1 MSESDQGV
9 EVRPARAEVQ
19 GRYLLRRAAGDGA
32 APILVC
38 LHGYGE
44 NAERL
49 LEAVVEVP
57 VASAWHLVAIQALHP
72 FYNPRTGEVLASWMT
87 KLDREEAIR
96 DNITYVGRVVGEVKN
111 ELAPGDADRPL
122 VFLGF
127 SQGTAMAYR
136 AAFGGGHDCAGVVA
150 LAGDFPHE
158 IMPRE
163 GGAHPR
169 VLIGRGTEDEWYDE
183 AKMENDLARLSAF
196 DVEVETCVFD
206 AGHEWTPEFRSC
218 CADFLRRCAG

>member
-1 MSESDQGV
+1 MTESDQRV
-9 EVRPARAEVQ
+9 EVRGARAEVQ
-19 GRYLLRRAAGDGA
+19 GRYLLRRSTAED
-32 APILVC
+32 APLLIC

-87 KLDREEAIR
+87 KLDREAAIR
-96 DNITYVGRVVGEVKN
+96 DNTAYVGAVVSEVKKLLRA
-111 ELAPGDADRPL
+111 EEVPL
-122 VFLGF
+122 VYLGF

-136 AAFGGGHDCAGVVA
+136 AAFDGGHDCAGVVA
-150 LAGDFPHE
+150 LAGDFPTE
-158 IMPRE
+158 IVPRE

-196 DVEVETCVFD
+196 EVEVETSIFD
-206 AGHEWTPEFRSC
+206 GGHEWSPEFRSA
-218 CADFLRRCAG
+218 CADFLRRL